1 MDLFAIDDSSR
12 KRPSRDGMRSLVSVG
27 GLHVPGGRL
36 RDLELEL
43 DVLCKKTGF
52 PKGEEFKW
60 SPGPGQ
66 WMREHLVED
75 ARERFLLEAL
85 EIGAKA
91 KAKAI
96 VVIEDI
102 HARKVARS
110 SASHEEDVTLM
121 FLERAQAALGFE
133 GDALVVFDRPGGGRK
148 REDEFLAQCM
158 ETIRSGSAFTKL
170 DRLALAVA
178 TDSKLSRTL
187 QLADVVTSCSTAFVA
202 GETRYSQRIFEA
214 EILPMLREEYGRKG
228 GCGLKIHPE
237 KRYGNLYHWLLGD
250 SHFVRYQEG
259 HPLPSNHFR
268 NEIPGRACCP

>member
-1 MDLFAIDDSSR
+1 VDLFAIDDSAR
-12 KRPSRDGMRSLVSVG
+12 KRPPRDGMRSLVSVG
-27 GLHVPGGRL
+27 GLHVPGDQL
-36 RDLELEL
+36 RDLELNL
-43 DVLCKKTGF
+43 DALCEKTGF

-66 WMREHLVED
+66 WMRDELVEA
-75 ARERFLLEAL
+75 AREQFLLEAL
-85 EIGAKA
+85 GVGAEA
-91 KAKAI
+91 NAKAI
-96 VVIEDI
+96 VVIEDT
-102 HARKVARS
+102 HARKVAKG

-133 GDALVVFDRPGGGRK
+133 QHALVVFDRPGGGRK

-158 ETIRSGSAFTKL
+158 ETIRAGSEFTKM

-187 QLADVVTSCSTAFVA
+187 QLADVVTSCSTAFVG
-202 GETRYSQRIFEA
+202 GETKYSRRVFEA
-214 EILPMLREEYGRKG
+214 GILPMLREEYGRKG
-228 GCGLKIHPE
+228 GCGLKLHPD

-259 HPLPSNHFR
+259 SPLPSDHFNQYR
-268 NEIPGRACCP
+268 ESPDKA